1 MSILRNHVGS
11 GPVAPGPGGQSGAVL
26 IFCLV
31 FLLVLTMMGVG
42 SMESTILEERMTGN
56 TQDQH
61 AAFQAAESALT
72 EAEQWLGDQVLWP
85 TPSDDGATGVWV
97 REAMDPDV
105 GNSIPWWRESSRR
118 TTAWWQNNARS
129 APGAPD
135 LASAPRFVI
144 EEYRVATTGESVA
157 LGTGV
162 QDRSRVFHRITARGV
177 GRDDTS
183 VVELQSTYVRSYE

>member
-1 MSILRNHVGS
+1 MSIFTSSMGR
-11 GPVAPGPGGQSGAVL
+11 GPVSPGHGEQSGAIL

-31 FLLVLTMMGVG
+31 FLLVLTMMGIG

-56 TQDQH
+56 MQDQH

-72 EAEQWLGDQVLWP
+72 EAEQWLAGEVLWP
-85 TPSDDGATGVWV
+85 PPSDDGATGVWV

-118 TTAWWQNNARS
+118 TATWWQNNARV

-183 VVELQSTYVRSYE
+183 VVELQSTFVRSYE